1 MLFHL
6 FLQCS
11 AVGGAEMET
20 GYLSVEQVTV
30 RLENVLKRIGSQQI
44 LALVQSLLC
53 PAPPRLSSRRERG
66 NGGCVIPFLP
76 EFTI

>member
-1 MLFHL
+1 MSSLLFHL

-30 RLENVLKRIGSQQI
+30 RLENVL
-44 LALVQSLLC
+44 
-53 PAPPRLSSRRERG
+53 SSA
-66 NGGCVIPFLP
+66 
-76 EFTI
+76 